1 LFQRKANG
9 RRNGQHPIA
18 MNTFQVYLT
27 DQGGHSWFEPLLA
40 ETPAQLLAKLR
51 ERLAR
56 QRLRE
61 ARVEHQ
67 GHVLFTLE
75 R

>member
-1 LFQRKANG
+1 
-9 RRNGQHPIA
+9 

-27 DQGGHSWFEPLLA
+27 DQSGHRWFEPLLA
-40 ETPAQLLAKLR
+40 ENAAQLLAKLR
-51 ERLAR
+51 ERLSR

-61 ARVEHQ
+61 ARVELQ